1 MEPCSLNAFQT
12 RGAEVCSFPRRLGW
26 GGGSCGRCRVMGDP
40 SPSLHGLRATADLG
54 PCVHSCDL
62 HVFPTVPGGGC
73 WCSVYSRAVVVMGL
87 SFQGEAG
94 VQGGDGARRAGELPL
109 ILHSLGASPPSLEA
123 HLPLPSHL
131 GKCTPSGLLQH
142 PGICRPPLTSAKA
155 CPPVTDRC

>member
-1 MEPCSLNAFQT
+1 MQPQCFPDWGS
-12 RGAEVCSFPRRLGW
+12 RGMLLPKKAGLGRGKLPEVP
-26 GGGSCGRCRVMGDP
+26 VMGDP